1 MLFKRDQIFIWPLDT
16 ILGLMMDKLWEATN
30 ISCLL
35 VVNLKKKSLSQTS
48 FYLNFDLKSPS
59 VEKRMRPYHSM

>member
-35 VVNLKKKSLSQTS
+35 VVNLKKKEFKSNFFLLELWFKKSKCWEKNAALS
-48 FYLNFDLKSPS
+48 
-59 VEKRMRPYHSM
+59 